1 MSKTAAWVGALAG
14 ILIGIAAFTFEYAHG
29 LSYFSHDPR
38 ACANCHIM
46 NPQYDSWQSASHHTS
61 ATCVDC
67 HLPHSGLGK
76 WIAKADNGFRHSKGF
91 TLEDFPEPIRIKP
104 GNARHLQH
112 NCLRCHGDLV
122 HDLVSSSGSE
132 LHEVHCVHCHRDVG
146 HGPTT
151 GLGGPERASVEPLP
165 RGASDE

>member
-1 MSKTAAWVGALAG
+1 LSKTVALVGALAG
-14 ILIGIAAFTFEYAHG
+14 TMIGLAAFTFDYAHG
-29 LSYFSHDPR
+29 LSYFSHDPK

-46 NPQYDSWQSASHHTS
+46 NPQYDSWQGASHHTS

-67 HLPHSGLGK
+67 HLPHAGLGK

-91 TLEDFPEPIRIKP
+91 TFEDFPEPIRITD
-104 GNARHLQH
+104 GNSHHLQV

-122 HDLVSSSGSE
+122 HDLVAGSTSDADA
-132 LHEVHCVHCHRDVG
+132 VRCVHCHRDVG

-151 GLGGPERASVEPLP
+151 GMGGPELVSAGAVP
-165 RGASDE
+165 RGASNE